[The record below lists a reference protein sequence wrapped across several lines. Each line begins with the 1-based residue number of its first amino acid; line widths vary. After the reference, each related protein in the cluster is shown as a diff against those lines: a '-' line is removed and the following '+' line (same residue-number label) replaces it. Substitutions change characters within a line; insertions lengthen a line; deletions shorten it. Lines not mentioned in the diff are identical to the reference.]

1 MSDQLWQD
9 VARTIIGAGQ
19 IPIPLTETLLELL
32 QTIMNEEEARFVQ
45 IFTNSLNIQEIRD

>member
-1 MSDQLWQD
+1 MSDQLWQA

-32 QTIMNEEEARFVQ
+32 QPIMNEEEVRFVQ